1 MALSVHD
8 DTDLLLGAM
17 AYIGAVHRAVAPNA
31 LPAPGV
37 GECVLEAILADPA
50 LSDYV
55 RKWAR
60 STKVNATDW
69 TPEEPPS
76 RASAARRGSPRT
88 AAIAEA
94 AGLIRPSLSRN
105 ALNVEFF
112 RAGSGRS
119 VRAPTGHAYFDDRG
133 QNECRGGNAR
143 LR

>member
-1 MALSVHD
+1 MAFSVHD

-17 AYIGAVHRAVAPNA
+17 AYIGALHRAVAPNA

-69 TPEEPPS
+69 TPEEPSLPPIDATYQRVLELL
-76 RASAARRGSPRT
+76 RACGDKAHMAAS
-88 AAIAEA
+88 
-94 AGLIRPSLSRN
+94 
-105 ALNVEFF
+105 
-112 RAGSGRS
+112 S
-119 VRAPTGHAYFDDRG
+119 V
-133 QNECRGGNAR
+133 
-143 LR
+143 